1 MNAKR
6 AKALRR
12 RARQATQHLPE
23 AYYCGKQTKRLG
35 ECRRGAYQALKTG
48 RVAVKEANHAD

>member
-1 MNAKR
+1 MNAKK

-12 RARQATQHLPE
+12 RAALATQQLPE

-35 ECRRGAYQALKTG
+35 ECRRGAYQALKAG
-48 RVAVKEANHAD
+48 NVRIVEGN